1 MTVYDGFAAFK
12 KCQQVQAATA
22 LDELAKK
29 HMTVYDGLFNI
40 TKIKNFSYS
49 VIPKKAS

>member
-29 HMTVYDGLFNI
+29 TYDGL
-40 TKIKNFSYS
+40 
-49 VIPKKAS
+49 